1 MRKTEIFLGIFAGF
15 IGIILAVLFMLN
27 ILPYKFEIPD
37 ANTVFTFGIILAG
50 ANITGIIGALLVN
63 KNNILGAAVM
73 AAVTITVMI
82 FGFPWQSL
90 PAVIYIMSV
99 VMAVVPVKPAQ

>member
-27 ILPYKFEIPD
+27 ILPYKFEVSD
-37 ANTVFTFGIILAG
+37 ASIFGIILAG